1 MIELDALSVRR
12 GSALVLD
19 GVSLVFGA
27 KVVGIAGPS
36 GSGKTTLLR
45 MVLGLDAPTTGTVR
59 IDGHVVSR
67 AGRIDVLPEERNVAM
82 VFQDLALW
90 PHLSVHGNLAFG
102 LRARGIAKAERER
115 RIAQA
120 LSWVGLDSKAS
131 RAPNDLSGGERQRV
145 AIARALVLEPAAV
158 LLDEPLGSLDVALK
172 DELLGLLGKV
182 LRERALPV
190 LYVTHD
196 PREAAQLAD
205 RIVVLER
212 GHVSQQ
218 GTLAELRAAPAT
230 AFVEAFV
237 RG

>member
-12 GSALVLD
+12 GSALLLD

-27 KVVGIAGPS
+27 KVVGIVGPS

-45 MVLGLDAPTTGTVR
+45 VVLGLDAPTTGTVR

-131 RAPNDLSGGERQRV
+131 RAPNELSGGERQRV
-145 AIARALVLEPAAV
+145 AIARALNLEPAAV

-196 PREAAQLAD
+196 PREAVQLAD
-205 RIVVLER
+205 RIVVLEGGR
-212 GHVSQQ
+212 VSQQ